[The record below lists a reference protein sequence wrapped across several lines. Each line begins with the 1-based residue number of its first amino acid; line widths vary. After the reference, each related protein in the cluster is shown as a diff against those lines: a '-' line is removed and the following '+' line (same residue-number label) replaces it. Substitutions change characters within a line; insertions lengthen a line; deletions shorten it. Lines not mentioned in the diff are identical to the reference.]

1 MQAKLSSMHHH
12 PYFMLQIKDPKVLSY
27 SIYHYMKQ

>member
-1 MQAKLSSMHHH
+1 MQAKISSMYHHSD
-12 PYFMLQIKDPKVLSY
+12 FMLQIRDPKVLSY